1 MIINQVTSKEEAEK
15 AIISVG
21 QELIRRAKD
30 ICNDIDRVTSI
41 SIEAEIIPFP
51 DEAINMNVTKNYVA
65 EFKEEEKN
73 NDNWF
78 FYRKRSEIWLYMW

>member
-73 NDNWF
+73 NDN
-78 FYRKRSEIWLYMW
+78 

>member
-1 MIINQVTSKEEAEK
+1 MIINQVTSKEEAVK

-30 ICNDIDRVTSI
+30 ICNDVERVSSIKID
-41 SIEAEIIPFP
+41 AEIIPFP
-51 DEAINMNVTKNYVA
+51 DEAINMNVTKNYVT

-73 NDNWF
+73 NDN
-78 FYRKRSEIWLYMW
+78 